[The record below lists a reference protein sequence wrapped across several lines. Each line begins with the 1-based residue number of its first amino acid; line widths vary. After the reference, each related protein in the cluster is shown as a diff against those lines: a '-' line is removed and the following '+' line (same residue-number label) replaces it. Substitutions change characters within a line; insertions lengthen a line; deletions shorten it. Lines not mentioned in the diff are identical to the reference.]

1 MTAPLPDPGEIVR
14 VLVVDDSILSR
25 RVVVEMI
32 SSTMDMTVIGE
43 ASNGLEAIR
52 LNLSLRP
59 HLIVMDVTL
68 PVVDVFQT
76 TEIIMRENPTRVV
89 LMGSQTFLDDAQLV
103 SRATAAGAL
112 DVCYKP
118 PNDRDE
124 AVTRQFLKTLRAMA
138 HVNVVRRWH
147 TDLRVTD
154 LIDKYPGTGRR
165 LEIVLIVSSTGGPH
179 ALETIIRHLPADFPL
194 PIVIVQHIDVEFVGN
209 MIQWLGSI
217 TLLTLKMAE
226 AGERPQTGHIYI
238 APSGFQLEFAFDGR
252 FVLSKDT
259 EGRLHVPSGD
269 VLLSSAADV
278 YGPNAIGVVLTGMGE
293 DGAGGLLKLRQKGGR
308 TLVQDE
314 ASSVVF
320 GMPKAAIERGGS
332 EYVVSLDEIAPLL
345 VKLTKGKTKDDAL
358 IE

>member
-14 VLVVDDSILSR
+14 VLVVDDSALSR
-25 RVVVEMI
+25 RVVVDMI
-32 SSTMDMTVIGE
+32 NSTPDMTVVAE

-52 LNLSLRP
+52 LNLSLQP

-68 PVVDVFQT
+68 PVVDVFHT
-76 TEIIMRENPTRVV
+76 TEIIMRENPTRIV
-89 LMGSQTFLDDAQLV
+89 LIGSQSFIEDVQLV
-103 SRATAAGAL
+103 SKATAAGAL
-112 DVCYKP
+112 EVCYKP

-124 AVTRQFLKTLRAMA
+124 AVTRQFIKTLRAMA
-138 HVNVVRRWH
+138 HVNVVRRWR

-154 LIDKYPGTGRR
+154 LMEKYPGTGRR

-179 ALETIIRHLPADFPL
+179 ALETIIRHLPPDFPL

-217 TLLTLKMAE
+217 TVLILKMAE
-226 AGERPQTGHIYI
+226 VGERPQPGHIYI
-238 APSGFQLEFAFDGR
+238 APTGFQLEFAHDGR
-252 FVLSKDT
+252 FILSQDT
-259 EGRLHVPSGD
+259 EGRLHIPSGD
-269 VLLSSAADV
+269 VLLASAADV

-308 TLVQDE
+308 TIVQDE

-332 EYVVSLDEIAPLL
+332 EYVVSLGEIAPLL
-345 VKLTKGKTKDDAL
+345 VKLTQGVKKDDAL

>member
-14 VLVVDDSILSR
+14 ILVVDDSLISR
-25 RVVVEMI
+25 RVIVEMI
-32 SSTMDMTVIGE
+32 NKAPDMKVIGE
-43 ASNGLEAIR
+43 ASNGLEAVR
-52 LNLSLRP
+52 LNHSLQP

-68 PVVDVFQT
+68 PIMDVFQT
-76 TEIIMRENPTRVV
+76 TEIIMRENPTRIV
-89 LMGSQTFLDDAQLV
+89 MIAHQAFMDDPQMV

-124 AVTRQFLKTLRAMA
+124 TTTRQFIKTLRAMA

-147 TDLRVTD
+147 TDMRVTD
-154 LIDKYPGTGRR
+154 LMERYPGIGKK

-179 ALETIIRHLPADFPL
+179 ALETIIRHLPAEFPL
-194 PIVIVQHIDVEFVGN
+194 PIVIVQHIGSEFVGSMLHWLSGLTPLN
-209 MIQWLGSI
+209 M
-217 TLLTLKMAE
+217 KMAE
-226 AGERPQTGHIYI
+226 ASERPKEGHIYI
-238 APSGFQLEFAFDGR
+238 APTGLQLEFAYDGR
-252 FVLSKDT
+252 FILSKDT

-269 VLLSSAADV
+269 VMLSSAAGV

-293 DGAGGLLKLRQKGGR
+293 DGAGGLLKMRQKGAR
-308 TLVQDE
+308 TIVQDE

-332 EYVVSLDEIAPLL
+332 EYIIPLDQIAPLL
-345 VKLTKGKTKDDAL
+345 VQLVKNNDA
-358 IE
+358 ITE